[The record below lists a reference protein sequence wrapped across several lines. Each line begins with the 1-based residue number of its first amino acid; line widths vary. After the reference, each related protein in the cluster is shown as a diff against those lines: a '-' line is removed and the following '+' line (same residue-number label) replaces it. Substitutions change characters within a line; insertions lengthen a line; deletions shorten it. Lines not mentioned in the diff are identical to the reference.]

1 MGQEWQ
7 VEFSFNSMNIWAE
20 AAGIALPDNCTI
32 PAIDARRI
40 RLVKHT
46 GMRIMELLKKDFLNN
61 CSI

>member
-1 MGQEWQ
+1 
-7 VEFSFNSMNIWAE
+7 MNIWAE
-20 AAGIALPDNCTI
+20 AADIALPDNCTI
-32 PAIDARRI
+32 PTIDSRRV